1 MSNITVTV
9 ELCQE
14 DRVRLD
20 KILEALTTNVAGYVV
35 GQLDQYITGKQT
47 RGIAPMV
54 AETATTEPE
63 NPAVAPIIEP
73 WPTEDT
79 TPVEE
84 SVEVKET
91 PAAKPKSTVT
101 QADVQKKVVALSA
114 AGKKDAVKEI
124 VQKYAPR
131 VSAIP
136 EDKLAEVWQQ
146 LTALEG

>member
-35 GQLDQYITGKQT
+35 GQLDQYITGKQV
-47 RGIAPMV
+47 RSIAPEV
-54 AETATTEPE
+54 AAAPAPVEDEPVIE
-63 NPAVAPIIEP
+63 NQ
-73 WPTEDT
+73 PTEDT

-84 SVEVKET
+84 PVEVKET
-91 PAAKPKSTVT
+91 PAAEPELPTVA

-136 EDKLAEVWQQ
+136 EDKLAEVWQK

>member
-1 MSNITVTV
+1 MNNITVTV

-47 RGIAPMV
+47 RSIAPGV
-54 AETATTEPE
+54 AAAPAPVEAEP
-63 NPAVAPIIEP
+63 VIEP
-73 WPTEDT
+73 QPTEDT

-84 SVEVKET
+84 PVEVKDT
-91 PAAKPKSTVT
+91 PAAEPEPTQPTVT
-101 QADVQKKVVALSA
+101 QADVPKKVVALSA